1 MSATATEPITL
12 YTTPTCPWCTRVRA
26 FLDDYKVSYV
36 EKDVA
41 ADQTAA
47 MEMVRRSRQQ
57 GVPVTAAGDDV
68 VVGFDQVGLQRLIAR
83 HAGPQ
88 RPPLGVLGADAESY
102 LAKHPEQAEALPAGT
117 TGVFVGVVRPGS
129 VAERSGLRPGDVIT
143 GLAGKRVRSMRQLD
157 DFVAMLRNG
166 EQATVHY
173 LREGETSTAT
183 LVFAEPAV
191 AS

>member
-12 YTTPTCPWCTRVRA
+12 YTTPTCPWCPRVRS
-26 FLDDYKVSYV
+26 FLDEHKVNYV

-41 ADQTAA
+41 NDQMAA

-68 VVGFDQVGLQRLIAR
+68 VVGFDQVGLKRLIDR
-83 HAGPQ
+83 HSGPK

-102 LAKHPEQAEALPAGT
+102 LVKHPEKAESFPAGT

-129 VAERSGLRPGDVIT
+129 VAERAGLQPGDVIT
-143 GLAGKRVRSMRQLD
+143 GLAGKRVRSLRQLD

-173 LREGETSTAT
+173 LREGESSTAT
-183 LVFAEPAV
+183 LVFAEPAA